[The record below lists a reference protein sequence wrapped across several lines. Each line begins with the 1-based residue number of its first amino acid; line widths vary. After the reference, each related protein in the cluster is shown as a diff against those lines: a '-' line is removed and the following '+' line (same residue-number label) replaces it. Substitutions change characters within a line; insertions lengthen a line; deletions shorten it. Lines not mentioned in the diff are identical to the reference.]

1 MLTEHPE
8 LKTICD
14 EHEDDLEDTVEFYR
28 KVGGVQYVLPH
39 PNCAPDEMLRCEWKL
54 PYYIHVALSTREL
67 YKRDETS
74 KYCRYSYKV

>member
-39 PNCAPDEMLRCEWKL
+39 PNCAPDEMLRCEWKTTIL
-54 PYYIHVALSTREL
+54 PSCHFKQKVALQ
-67 YKRDETS
+67 KG
-74 KYCRYSYKV
+74 

>member
-28 KVGGVQYVLPH
+28 KVGGVQYVIPH
-39 PNCAPDEMLRCEWKL
+39 PNVAPDEMLRCEWRFRLTLKF
-54 PYYIHVALSTREL
+54 YQVVV
-67 YKRDETS
+67 TS
-74 KYCRYSYKV
+74 CVNLAPLV

>member
-1 MLTEHPE
+1 MQVLTEHPE

-39 PNCAPDEMLRCEWKL
+39 PNCAPDEMLRCEWKTTIL
-54 PYYIHVALSTREL
+54 HSCRFKHKGALQ
-67 YKRDETS
+67 KG
-74 KYCRYSYKV
+74 

>member
-39 PNCAPDEMLRCEWKL
+39 PNCAPDEMLRCEWKTTINTTFMSL
-54 PYYIHVALSTREL
+54 
-67 YKRDETS
+67 
-74 KYCRYSYKV
+74 